1 MLAQILYPVYDCPL
15 KLYTKLPVP
24 MSETLDDLI
33 QTNPPCPNCG
43 AELPKDEK
51 TCPNCGVDLLLLTL
65 LTERAYLDGL
75 PGAAPIS
82 STPEAL
88 IPRIGDYLLD
98 HGLITQEQLD
108 KALDHQQA
116 LAEKKDHRLL
126 GQTLIDLGYIDHE
139 TLDLAINLQIIEL
152 HTALREANRNLE
164 QRVDERTSELKSALA
179 RLSEANQIKAN
190 LISNISHELRTPL
203 AHMKGYVELF
213 TAGDLGDLT
222 EGQLDAIRVMQR
234 STSRL
239 ESLIEDLIEYSTAA
253 RGGIAL
259 NLEPISIGELI
270 TSVLSRSISKAEDAG
285 VKLKVSVDKDL
296 PKLRADPARMEWVLF
311 QLVDNGIKFTPF
323 GGEVIVGAKM
333 DGELVRVFVADT
345 GVGMPTNR
353 IEEAFIPFHQLDGS
367 ATRRHGGTG
376 LGLALVKLILDS
388 HRSEIEIESFKD
400 KGSLISFNLP
410 AQTENE

>member
-1 MLAQILYPVYDCPL
+1 
-15 KLYTKLPVP
+15 
-24 MSETLDDLI
+24 MSEIIDDPI

-43 AELPKDEK
+43 ADLPKDEK

-108 KALDHQQA
+108 SAVEHQQT
-116 LAEKKDHRLL
+116 LAAKRDHRLL
-126 GQTLIDLGYIDHE
+126 GQTLIDLGHIDHE

-164 QRVDERTSELKSALA
+164 QRVEGRTAELKRALA

-203 AHMKGYVELF
+203 AHIKGYVELILV
-213 TAGDLGDLT
+213 GELGELT
-222 EGQLDAIRVMQR
+222 DDQLDAIQVMQR
-234 STSRL
+234 SSARL
-239 ESLIEDLIEYSTAA
+239 ESLIEDLIEFSTAA

-259 NLEPISIGELI
+259 NLESISIGDLI
-270 TSVLSRSISKAEDAG
+270 KNVLNRSLSKAENAG
-285 VKLKVSVDKDL
+285 VKLKVAIDKDL
-296 PKLRADPARMEWVLF
+296 PNLKADPTRMEWVLY
-311 QLVDNGIKFTPF
+311 QLVDNGIKFTPS
-323 GGEVIVGAKM
+323 GGEVIVGAKKEG
-333 DGELVRVFVADT
+333 DLVNVFVADT
-345 GVGMPTNR
+345 GVGIPVSR

-367 ATRRHGGTG
+367 PTRRHGGTG
-376 LGLALVKLILDS
+376 LGLALAKLILDS
-388 HRSEIEIESFKD
+388 HGSDIKIESFKD
-400 KGSLISFNLP
+400 KGSLISFSLP

>member
-1 MLAQILYPVYDCPL
+1 
-15 KLYTKLPVP
+15 
-24 MSETLDDLI
+24 
-33 QTNPPCPNCG
+33 
-43 AELPKDEK
+43 
-51 TCPNCGVDLLLLTL
+51 VDLLLLTL

-108 KALDHQQA
+108 SAVEHQQN
-116 LAEKKDHRLL
+116 LAAKKDHRLL
-126 GQTLIDLGYIDHE
+126 GQTLIDLGHIDHE

-164 QRVDERTSELKSALA
+164 DRVEGRTAELKSALA

-203 AHMKGYVELF
+203 AHIKGYVELILV
-213 TAGDLGDLT
+213 GELGNLT
-222 EGQLDAIRVMQR
+222 EDQLEAIQVMQR
-234 STSRL
+234 STTRL

-259 NLEPISIGELI
+259 NLESISIADL
-270 TSVLSRSISKAEDAG
+270 TKNVLSRSLSKAENAG
-285 VKLKVSVDKDL
+285 VKLKVALDKDL
-296 PKLRADPARMEWVLF
+296 PNLKADPARMEWVLF
-311 QLVDNGIKFTPF
+311 QLVDNGIKFTPS
-323 GGEVIVGAKM
+323 GGEVIVGAKIEG
-333 DGELVRVFVADT
+333 DLVNVFVADT
-345 GVGMPTNR
+345 GVGIPASR

-367 ATRRHGGTG
+367 PTRRHGGTG
-376 LGLALVKLILDS
+376 LGLALAKLILDS
-388 HRSEIEIESFKD
+388 HGSDIEIESFKD
-400 KGSLISFNLP
+400 KGSLISFTLP

>member
-1 MLAQILYPVYDCPL
+1 
-15 KLYTKLPVP
+15 
-24 MSETLDDLI
+24 MSETIDDLI

-43 AELPKDEK
+43 ADLPKDEK

-108 KALDHQQA
+108 SAVEHQQN
-116 LAEKKDHRLL
+116 LAAKKDHRLL
-126 GQTLIDLGYIDHE
+126 GQTLIDLGHIDHE

-164 QRVDERTSELKSALA
+164 DRVEGRTAELKSALA

-203 AHMKGYVELF
+203 AHIKGYVELILV
-213 TAGDLGDLT
+213 GELGNLT
-222 EGQLDAIRVMQR
+222 EDQLEAIQVMQR
-234 STSRL
+234 STTRL

-253 RGGIAL
+253 SGGIAL
-259 NLEPISIGELI
+259 NLESISIADL
-270 TSVLSRSISKAEDAG
+270 TKNVLSRSLSKAENAG
-285 VKLKVSVDKDL
+285 VKLKVALDKDL
-296 PKLRADPARMEWVLF
+296 PNLKADPARMEWVLF
-311 QLVDNGIKFTPF
+311 QLVDNGIKFTPS
-323 GGEVIVGAKM
+323 GGEVIVGAKIEG
-333 DGELVRVFVADT
+333 DLVNVFVADT
-345 GVGMPTNR
+345 GVGIPASR

-367 ATRRHGGTG
+367 PTRRHGGTG
-376 LGLALVKLILDS
+376 LGLALAKLILDS
-388 HRSEIEIESFKD
+388 HGSDIEIESFKD
-400 KGSLISFNLP
+400 KGSLISFTLP

>member
-1 MLAQILYPVYDCPL
+1 
-15 KLYTKLPVP
+15 
-24 MSETLDDLI
+24 MSETIDDLI

-43 AELPKDEK
+43 ADLPKDEK

-108 KALDHQQA
+108 SAVEHQQN
-116 LAEKKDHRLL
+116 LAAKKDHRLL
-126 GQTLIDLGYIDHE
+126 GQTLIDLGHIDHE

-164 QRVDERTSELKSALA
+164 DRVEGRTAELKSALA

-203 AHMKGYVELF
+203 AHIKGYVELILV
-213 TAGDLGDLT
+213 GELGNLT
-222 EGQLDAIRVMQR
+222 EDQLEAIQVMQR
-234 STSRL
+234 STTRL

-259 NLEPISIGELI
+259 NLESISIADL
-270 TSVLSRSISKAEDAG
+270 TKNVLSRSLSKAENAG
-285 VKLKVSVDKDL
+285 VKLKVALDKDL
-296 PKLRADPARMEWVLF
+296 PNLKADPARMEWVLF
-311 QLVDNGIKFTPF
+311 QLVDNGIKFTPS
-323 GGEVIVGAKM
+323 GGEVIVGAKIEG
-333 DGELVRVFVADT
+333 DLVNVFVADT
-345 GVGMPTNR
+345 GVGIPASR

-367 ATRRHGGTG
+367 PTRRHGGTG
-376 LGLALVKLILDS
+376 LGLALAKLILDS
-388 HRSEIEIESFKD
+388 HGSDIEIESFKD
-400 KGSLISFNLP
+400 KGSLISFTLP

>member
-1 MLAQILYPVYDCPL
+1 
-15 KLYTKLPVP
+15 
-24 MSETLDDLI
+24 
-33 QTNPPCPNCG
+33 
-43 AELPKDEK
+43 
-51 TCPNCGVDLLLLTL
+51 LLLTL

-82 STPEAL
+82 SAPEAL

-108 KALDHQQA
+108 EAVEYQKS

-126 GQTLIDLGYIDHE
+126 GQTIIELGYIDNE

-213 TAGDLGDLT
+213 TVGDLGDLT
-222 EGQLDAIRVMQR
+222 DEQLDAIHVMQR
-234 STSRL
+234 STARL

-259 NLEPISIGELI
+259 NLETISIGDLI

-285 VKLKVSVDKDL
+285 VKLKVSVDGDL
-296 PKLRADPARMEWVLF
+296 PSLKADPARMEWVLF
-311 QLVDNGIKFTPF
+311 QLVDNGIKFTPL
-323 GGEVIVGAKM
+323 GGEVIVGAKLEG
-333 DGELVRVFVADT
+333 DLVKVFVADT
-345 GVGMPTNR
+345 GVGMPADR

-388 HRSEIEIESFKD
+388 HRSEINIESFKD
-400 KGSLISFNLP
+400 KGSLISFTLP
-410 AQTENE
+410 APTENE